1 VNPIT
6 ISDIEVEFS
15 PYSYSI
21 EELVDDIF
29 VNKLDKEV
37 RDFAKNELGISR
49 VYKAYDLKKVDFDST
64 DYVLPQIKLND
75 MYINVAKKILNSS
88 NKVEDIGFLITIND
102 NQENLDPS
110 PTVEVVSR
118 LGLKNDIRTQNF
130 QGLTCS
136 SFSEAVLNAAG
147 HFSLGNTSDVMV
159 LIGTFYTSWFLDRIK
174 QIKHISKNDN
184 AEFLNF
190 IYFLIFSDVSS
201 GAILSNNK
209 NEHCL
214 AQINTNSI
222 LSLKDNKDGGYKKA
236 TIKLS
241 PDKEFRMIFDMS
253 LDAKRLKE
261 NVASLSCENLLKL
274 QRKFPDE
281 WEKIRMWGFHT
292 AGARFVDYVR
302 EKCNINK
309 TQSKL
314 SYDLMKETGNTGAV
328 SSMQIIKEAVERKFL
343 NKNELGC
350 MIDYGWDGVNTF
362 LFKSL
367 R

>member
-1 VNPIT
+1 MNPVT
-6 ISDIEVEFS
+6 ISDIQVEFS

-21 EELVDDIF
+21 QELVDDIF

-37 RDFAKNELGISR
+37 RDFAKNQLGISR
-49 VYKAYDLKKVDFDST
+49 VYKAYDFQKMDFDNT
-64 DYVLPQIKLND
+64 DFVLPQIKLND
-75 MYINVAKKILNSS
+75 MYVNVAKKILNSS
-88 NKVEDIGFLITIND
+88 QIDDIGFLITIND

-130 QGLTCS
+130 QGLACS

-147 HFSLGNTSDVMV
+147 HFALGNTSDVLV

-209 NEHCL
+209 ADHSL

-253 LDAKRLKE
+253 LDAKLLKE
-261 NVASLSCENLLKL
+261 NVASLSSENLLKL
-274 QRKFPDE
+274 QKKFPED

-302 EKCNINK
+302 EKCNVAK
-309 TQSKL
+309 SQSKL

-328 SSMQIIKEAVERKFL
+328 SSMQIIKEAIDRKFL

-350 MIDYGWDGVNTF
+350 IIDYGWEGVNTF